1 MLCKFLEVLNVNVRY
16 MKSFIIIITFNLERK
31 NVLMMDV
38 CPVAQ
43 EFFFFFFLSC
53 QGTISVIVI
62 HYFEAL
68 FYG

>member
-43 EFFFFFFLSC
+43 EFFFFFLSC